1 MLRKSQFANSSK
13 KSFTSAEQFTPGD
26 FLFTIQ
32 GMIVNIKWSKAMQKH
47 NIILQVPLIRKSG
60 SVLCPVT
67 AYSHML
73 NLIPAKASDPAF
85 GLPDSKGS
93 IVPFSKL
100 EIDRLLRDI
109 FIKCQIPIEKFSF
122 HSRLRGDT
130 ESEIC
135 SIGHWLSSCYRGYI
149 AHSPSTLFSVSR

>member
-1 MLRKSQFANSSK
+1 
-13 KSFTSAEQFTPGD
+13 
-26 FLFTIQ
+26 
-32 GMIVNIKWSKAMQKH
+32 MQKH
-47 NIILQVPLIRKSG
+47 NIILQVPLIRKYESM
-60 SVLCPVT
+60 LCPVT

-100 EIDRLLRDI
+100 EIYRLLRDL

-122 HSRLRGDT
+122 HSLRRGGRTLAASADCT
-130 ESEIC
+130 DIEIC
-135 SIGHWLSSCYRGYI
+135 SIGHWVSSCYIGYI
-149 AHSPSTLFSVSR
+149 AHSPSIFFSVSR